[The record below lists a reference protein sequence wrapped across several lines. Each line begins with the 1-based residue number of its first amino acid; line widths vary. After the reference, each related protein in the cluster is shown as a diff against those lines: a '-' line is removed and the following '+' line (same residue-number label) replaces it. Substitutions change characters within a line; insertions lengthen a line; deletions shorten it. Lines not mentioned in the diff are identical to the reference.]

1 MVAHLRVWQHF
12 SIDHPV
18 YGRYCTRRPCTSRE
32 AVVRS
37 CSRYVA
43 ELVQYSYVAELVQY
57 LSWVGTCPEF
67 ASEPAIPAPD
77 HAGPTRE
84 TAAEPA
90 GTCPEFAPPLDE
102 IRQVWTGFRRNL
114 LEPDQVQQSPNL
126 TDTYPHSFF
135 QI

>member
-1 MVAHLRVWQHF
+1 MGGACWQHEA
-12 SIDHPV
+12 PGLGAV
-18 YGRYCTRRPCTSRE
+18 TSG
-32 AVVRS
+32 VSV
-37 CSRYVA
+37 
-43 ELVQYSYVAELVQY
+43 ELVQY

-126 TDTYPHSFF
+126 TENHPHWYYVRTKRRLGV
-135 QI
+135 